1 MAVAPLDR
9 DPVERFESHF
19 GGSGTTRA
27 REAACHRQAQAVSPM
42 VLPPAA
48 DLYQVSACSS
58 AGRREKE

>member
-19 GGSGTTRA
+19 GGPGTTRA
-27 REAACHRQAQAVSPM
+27 QSCLYRQAQAVSPM

-48 DLYQVSACSS
+48 DVYQVSACSS